1 MLAHFK
7 GTNFLNTGTPL
18 AATVTGINLGDQSRG
33 GYFVGGGTEYAV
45 SQIPG
50 LFWKN
55 EVRFSDFGNK
65 TNTLVCT
72 TAVGCGLGNV
82 LTQTTHVYEQKA
94 TTELVYRFNWGGPV
108 VAKY

>member
-1 MLAHFK
+1 MAAK
-7 GTNFLNTGTPL
+7 TPMMR
-18 AATVTGINLGDQSRG
+18 AAPVASGLVLPSRTKS
-33 GYFVGGGTEYAV
+33 GYFLGGGTEYAV
-45 SQIPG
+45 NWVPG

-65 TNTLVCT
+65 TDAQVCT
-72 TAVGCGLGNV
+72 FVGGGSNCGVAGTVNSLQRN
-82 LTQTTHVYEQKA
+82 HVYEQAA